1 MRYLLYGTIIYL
13 VLINIVAIFIT
24 VADKQKAKHN
34 RWRIKEADLLLV
46 SALGGAVGMYITMR
60 IIHHKTRKAKFMA
73 GIPIIFFT
81 ELIVVVSVLLW
92 ASRI

>member
-60 IIHHKTRKAKFMA
+60 IINHKTRKAQFMA

-81 ELIVVVSVLLW
+81 ELIAVVSVLLW

>member
-1 MRYLLYGTIIYL
+1 MQYLLYGTIIYL
-13 VLINIVAIFIT
+13 VLINIFAVFIT

-73 GIPIIFFT
+73 GIPVIFFT
-81 ELIVVVSVLLW
+81 ELIAVVSVLLW
-92 ASRI
+92 VSRI

>member
-81 ELIVVVSVLLW
+81 ELIAVVPVLLW

>member
-13 VLINIVAIFIT
+13 VLINIVAVLIT

-81 ELIVVVSVLLW
+81 ELIAVVSVLLW
-92 ASRI
+92 ASII

>member
-24 VADKQKAKHN
+24 VADKKKAKHN

-81 ELIVVVSVLLW
+81 ELIAVVSVLLW

>member
-60 IIHHKTRKAKFMA
+60 IIHHKTRKAKFMV

-81 ELIVVVSVLLW
+81 ELIAVVSVLLW